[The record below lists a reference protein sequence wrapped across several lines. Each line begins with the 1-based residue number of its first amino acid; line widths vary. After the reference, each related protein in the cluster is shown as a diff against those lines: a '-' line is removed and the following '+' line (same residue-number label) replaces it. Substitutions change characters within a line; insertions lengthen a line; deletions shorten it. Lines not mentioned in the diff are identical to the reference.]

1 MPKKSKLKAALDVH
15 QGKDHALERQR
26 KLEKA
31 ARQKK
36 KKTNAHLHRD
46 SEEIEEG
53 DEAEIFGSEGE
64 EVDESLQATMKKI
77 ISNGASGPGSDSES
91 EGDEFPSVS

>member
-1 MPKKSKLKAALDVH
+1 MPKKSKLKSALEAH
-15 QGKDHALERQR
+15 QGKDHALERQ
-26 KLEKA
+26 KKHQKA

-36 KKTNAHLHRD
+36 KTSTNLHRD

-64 EVDESLQATMKKI
+64 EIDESLQATMKKI
-77 ISNGASGPGSDSES
+77 IANGAASQASSDES
-91 EGDEFPSVS
+91 EADEEFPSVS